1 MRVTVRD
8 VSAQLFDKGDK
19 GFITEDELCDV
30 LYQAF
35 GMGKPESRKIFA
47 HIDRRD
53 SHHITYGT
61 SQARQPPH
69 HLRYDLVAL
78 HKPSSGLLI
87 QLTCML

>member
-61 SQARQPPH
+61 IWSH
-69 HLRYDLVAL
+69 CI
-78 HKPSSGLLI
+78 KPSSGLLI